1 MLTLKNIIENRRAVI
16 EGLHKKHFA
25 EAEKVIDEI
34 IDLDKERR
42 NTQKE
47 LDTALAEQNK
57 IAKQIGALIGQGKRS
72 EAEAAKEQTARYKEQ
87 RKLLG
92 DKLNE

>member
-1 MLTLKNIIENRRAVI
+1 MLTLKNIIENRQAVV

-57 IAKQIGALIGQGKRS
+57 IAKQIGTLITTRS
-72 EAEAAKEQTARYKEQ
+72 EERRVGKECRSRWSPYH
-87 RKLLG
+87 
-92 DKLNE
+92 